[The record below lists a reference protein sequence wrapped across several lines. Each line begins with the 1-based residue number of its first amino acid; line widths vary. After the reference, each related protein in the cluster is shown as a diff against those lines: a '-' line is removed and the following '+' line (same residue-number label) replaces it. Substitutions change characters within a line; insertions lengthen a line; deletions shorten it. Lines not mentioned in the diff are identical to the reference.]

1 MCKKKIPLVPRIF
14 SALSQHGLAM
24 EIPTVV
30 YMWSSIKCVCVVFVC
45 VLCIIGGSFF
55 QRVFQGRKIVIFCHV
70 LISRFLP
77 ANSSLSFTSQSRMN
91 ALLNG
96 DNLFLLPPIILGLV
110 QSACGILI
118 LVPPIANYGYNPLA
132 LLLTVAAGFSFISA
146 GVSSFAIVF
155 VRGNVFKI
163 ALAVTSFL
171 SMIFGVSPVL
181 NLILSSDD
189 QDSEAQ
195 VTAMV
200 IGFGSSFSALF
211 QFVFFSF
218 CCCASKPGAVHSE
231 DRMESP
237 PVRSPPPSYSFYIST
252 PRAAH
257 LPPSYDSWNTSAS
270 GARETE
276 NPPPEYHS
284 FAMDLEEGRESHP
297 PSYNHD
303 MVETRVLEI

>member
-1 MCKKKIPLVPRIF
+1 MCTGGFPRQENCHILPRF
-14 SALSQHGLAM
+14 DQ
-24 EIPTVV
+24 
-30 YMWSSIKCVCVVFVC
+30 
-45 VLCIIGGSFF
+45 SF
-55 QRVFQGRKIVIFCHV
+55 
-70 LISRFLP
+70 P
-77 ANSSLSFTSQSRMN
+77 TSQQ
-91 ALLNG
+91 LTKLHITIKDELNG

-181 NLILSSDD
+181 NLIFSSDD
-189 QDSEAQ
+189 QNSEAQ
-195 VTAMV
+195 VTVMV

-218 CCCASKPGAVHSE
+218 CCCASKPGVVHSE

-237 PVRSPPPSYSFYIST
+237 PVRSPPPSYSFYTST

-276 NPPPEYHS
+276 NPPPQYDS
-284 FAMDLEEGRESHP
+284 LAMDLEDDYTTMTWSRPAS
-297 PSYNHD
+297 
-303 MVETRVLEI
+303 

>member
-118 LVPPIANYGYNPLA
+118 LVPPIANYGYTPLA

-146 GVSSFAIVF
+146 GVGSFGIVF

-181 NLILSSDD
+181 NLIFSSDD
-189 QDSEAQ
+189 QNSEAPSDCH
-195 VTAMV
+195 
-200 IGFGSSFSALF
+200 G
-211 QFVFFSF
+211 
-218 CCCASKPGAVHSE
+218 
-231 DRMESP
+231 DRLWNQLQCSLP
-237 PVRSPPPSYSFYIST
+237 ICLLLLLLLCIKTRSRS
-252 PRAAH
+252 
-257 LPPSYDSWNTSAS
+257 L
-270 GARETE
+270 
-276 NPPPEYHS
+276 
-284 FAMDLEEGRESHP
+284 
-297 PSYNHD
+297 
-303 MVETRVLEI
+303 

>member
-118 LVPPIANYGYNPLA
+118 LVPPIASYGYNKFT

-146 GVSSFAIVF
+146 GVGSFAIVF

-181 NLILSSDD
+181 TLIFSSDD
-189 QDSEAQ
+189 QNSEAQ

-237 PVRSPPPSYSFYIST
+237 PVRSPPPSYSFYTST

-276 NPPPEYHS
+276 NPPPQYDS
-284 FAMDLEEGRESHP
+284 LAMMDLEEGELDHHHTTMTWSRP
-297 PSYNHD
+297 
-303 MVETRVLEI
+303 TC